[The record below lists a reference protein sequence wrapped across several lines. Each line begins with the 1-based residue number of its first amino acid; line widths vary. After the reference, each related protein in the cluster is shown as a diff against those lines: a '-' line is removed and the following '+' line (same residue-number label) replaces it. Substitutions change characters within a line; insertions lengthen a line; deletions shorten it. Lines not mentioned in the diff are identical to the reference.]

1 MNSYRLCLRAVIVGA
16 LGVMV
21 AATSACGSSSGG
33 SSTAAG
39 ASISSAPITSE
50 AVATQEPTT
59 APDDTEPV
67 KKPKTKAGTAS
78 DKAVCKVMEP
88 SVSKILNGAIEND
101 QPSERPKLNKIF
113 KDVADD
119 AREQADRASN
129 AKLSAA
135 LLQMADAT
143 EAFSKV
149 ENLATAEKEGAAF
162 QRAVR
167 KVGPFCG
174 A

>member
-33 SSTAAG
+33 TSTAAG
-39 ASISSAPITSE
+39 ASISSAPVTSE
-50 AVATQEPTT
+50 TSATEEPTT
-59 APDDTEPV
+59 APDDTEPG
-67 KKPKTKAGTAS
+67 KKTKPGSAS
-78 DKAVCKVMEP
+78 NKAVCKKMEP
-88 SVSKILNGAIEND
+88 SVNKILNGAIEND

-113 KDVADD
+113 QDVADL
-119 AREQADRASN
+119 AREQADLASN
-129 AKLSAA
+129 AELSAA
-135 LLQMADAT
+135 LQEMATAT

-149 ENLATAEKEGAAF
+149 DNLATAEKEGAAF
-162 QRAVR
+162 QQAVK
-167 KVGPFCG
+167 KVGPFCK